1 VQSEKM
7 TGIRNRAVW
16 LHVNLPG
23 QEIDATDLNIK
34 KYPSLEELGDELVCI
49 IDYLKIPQVV
59 CIGSGAGANIC
70 AHFAIKHKSRCLGLI
85 LIEPIASS
93 ASLIET
99 MKFKLRRLNTKSTSL
114 NGSFQEKAN
123 LLLNRITCPEND
135 DVNNTTT
142 ALVNQTENEI
152 NTQKD
157 PLETLIEMNKTE
169 LNKGESSNSSGSL
182 SLPVND
188 IQEINIEKLES
199 TGQNFKN
206 LKLFSDSFSVR
217 SSLIDKVKD
226 LKYVIF

>member
-1 VQSEKM
+1 M

-23 QEIDATDLNIK
+23 QEIGASDLNLK

-99 MKFKLRRLNTKSTSL
+99 MKFKLRRLNPKSTSL
-114 NGSFQEKAN
+114 NTIGSVQEKAN
-123 LLLNRITCPEND
+123 LLLNRITRSEND

-142 ALVNQTENEI
+142 ALINQTENEI
-152 NTQKD
+152 NTEKE
-157 PLETLIEMNKTE
+157 PLETLIETNKTE
-169 LNKGESSNSSGSL
+169 LNKGESSYSSGSL
-182 SLPVND
+182 SLSVND

-226 LKYVIF
+226 LKYIIF